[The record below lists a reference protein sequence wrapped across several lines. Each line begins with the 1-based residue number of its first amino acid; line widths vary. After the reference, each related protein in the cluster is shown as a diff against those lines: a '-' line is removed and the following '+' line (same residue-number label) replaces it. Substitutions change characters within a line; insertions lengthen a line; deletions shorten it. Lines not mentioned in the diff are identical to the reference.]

1 VDTFNFSFF
10 EDKPETAPAPAE
22 EATSSANTAPSAASP
37 AEASGDPFNFGG
49 FDFASDPL
57 APDALPPTLPVPASV
72 SAPPAVAEVP
82 SVPPLEFDPNAHY
95 SSDELPAFDQTQSGE
110 LTEDFPDLALAMPIS
125 ASPAPDPLSFEM
137 SASDATQSFESQ
149 SLLPAY
155 DGSLSP
161 LVSASAPQDAAF
173 DDAPKVPAGLRRR
186 FVTADDPHAEVA
198 PKRDRLRIAVLGA
211 SGIGLNHA
219 RWMDKHAGEVVAFLG
234 SSSDSVAETAARL
247 EAELGHAVPGFSD
260 IDALLKQ
267 VSPQAVCIATPPAL
281 HFGQALSC
289 LEAGAHVLCEKPLVY
304 IAGRSKRENRDGA
317 RELLKTATKR
327 NLVLAT
333 QLQYGAATPILCRL
347 AGVTPFEVGDFAMEL
362 ETVNPRLGLDAK
374 NVWIELG
381 PHPLSIAQFLAG
393 ENAQLADDTLQV
405 SVTRGDQTSEVSV
418 RFGVRCEGGRLLMC
432 RVIVRAFDALVT
444 GHEPS
449 RRVAFNGRVVSYNG
463 VKMADGSYLAQYVS
477 ADGYIS
483 HYPDPVDFLVGN
495 FIRTCWGDDQ
505 LVISPAQGVQNLEWL
520 LNIADKVT

>member
-10 EDKPETAPAPAE
+10 EDKPETAPAPADQ
-22 EATSSANTAPSAASP
+22 AAPPAHTTPAAASP
-37 AEASGDPFNFGG
+37 AEASDDPFGFGD

-57 APDALPPTLPVPASV
+57 APDALASTPPAPIVK
-72 SAPPAVAEVP
+72 SAPPAEPTVP

-95 SSDELPAFDQTQSGE
+95 SSDELPAFDQTQSEG
-110 LTEDFPDLALAMPIS
+110 LTEEFPDLALAPSLS
-125 ASPAPDPLSFEM
+125 APSDPDPFSFDTPAPDATESF
-137 SASDATQSFESQ
+137 DNQ

-155 DGSLSP
+155 DDSPSL
-161 LVSASAPQDAAF
+161 LVNAPAPPATDSE
-173 DDAPKVPAGLRRR
+173 DAPKVPAGLRRR
-186 FVTADDPHAEVA
+186 FLTADDPHAELA

-234 SSSDSVAETAARL
+234 SSDDSISETATRL
-247 EAELGHAVPGFSD
+247 EAELGHPVPGFSD
-260 IDALLKQ
+260 VDALLKQ
-267 VSPQAVCIATPPAL
+267 TNPQAVCIATPPAL

-304 IAGRSKRENRDGA
+304 FAGRSQRENRDGA

-362 ETVNPRLGLDAK
+362 ETVNPRLGLDPK

-381 PHPLSIAQFLAG
+381 PHPLSVAQFLAG

-405 SVTRGDQTSEVSV
+405 SVTRGEGTSEVMV

-432 RVIVRAFDALVT
+432 RVIVRALDVSQTA
-444 GHEPS
+444 HEPS

-463 VKMADGSYLAQYVS
+463 VKLADGSYIAQYIS
-477 ADGYIS
+477 PDSYIS

-520 LNIADKVT
+520 LNIADKVG